1 MSGCLRNSEIC
12 FAWCQSLAFLLLCQ
26 KLKQLDTITR
36 KSDFVIKNQ
45 GIYYGRLI
53 DIVLF
58 TGLAVTNIFTI
69 VYIVLVCVKSK
80 DRSKDMF
87 IRIEIVSWVAS
98 TISSFILI
106 AAGTYTVF
114 MLRKLYGNAFNR
126 TTLFLTLIVIIF
138 CLAFGVKS
146 IYEWRMYS
154 VQRP

>member
-1 MSGCLRNSEIC
+1 M
-12 FAWCQSLAFLLLCQ
+12 
-26 KLKQLDTITR
+26 
-36 KSDFVIKNQ
+36 IKNQ

-58 TGLAVTNIFTI
+58 AGLAVSNIFTI

-80 DRSKDMF
+80 EKSKDMF

-106 AAGTYTVF
+106 EAGTYTVV